1 MSAVPSAW
9 DDEQMSGPADELW
22 ANVRRMEAEWRATSK
37 GWRDQSAVHFERDRW
52 SQLVQESRDV
62 ATAAQQL
69 TDVLEK
75 AKSVARK

>member
-1 MSAVPSAW
+1 
-9 DDEQMSGPADELW
+9 
-22 ANVRRMEAEWRATSK
+22 MEAEWRATSK